1 MDRSEGGIASRW
13 TTDHSSVFFHLA
25 FFIFMLVSIDFP
37 FLLFP
42 LPFFLFFPF
51 PFLPPV
57 INDNNCKES
66 KEEKMDFVSYFFL
79 TKETKKRREER
90 RNVELTPYFIFVP
103 FLCTF
108 FSAFL
113 SFSILSSYSTSSSPS
128 FFPRLI
134 FLLGTS
140 SSLHHFSH
148 DVFLDRFLSIPRTR
162 NRYIF
167 PTNTFVIV
175 VKWWTSA
182 LASTM
187 PVPSGL
193 FIPVFKV

>member
-42 LPFFLFFPF
+42 LPLLLFFPF

-103 FLCTF
+103 FLYTF

-113 SFSILSSYSTSSSPS
+113 SFSILSSYSSSS
-128 FFPRLI
+128 FFPDSFSFWEHHLHCII
-134 FLLGTS
+134 FLMMSFWIDFFQSLEHGIDICSQQTHLLLWS
-140 SSLHHFSH
+140 SGGHQH
-148 DVFLDRFLSIPRTR
+148 
-162 NRYIF
+162 
-167 PTNTFVIV
+167 
-175 VKWWTSA
+175 
-182 LASTM
+182 
-187 PVPSGL
+187 
-193 FIPVFKV
+193 